1 MTLAE
6 KILHLRTQQGLSQ
19 LELAERLGVSRQS
32 VSKWETGQS
41 VPDLDKLIKLADL
54 FGITVDELVREGERP
69 QPPQPE
75 PQGNQVVYVREKHS
89 LTSTQRAGI
98 CVEAAGL
105 ILALLGVA
113 GFGAIS
119 ILLGVGLILL
129 GLPLLLARK
138 HPWIILSWM
147 AVGLSLVVFN
157 PYTSIAPWGLV
168 GGVREIWIY
177 LTFGERY
184 ISYLYR
190 GIIGIARGLVALAA
204 LFFTLRAVWN
214 KHKKTDSVPR
224 RVCTIK

>member
-19 LELAERLGVSRQS
+19 LELAEQLGVSRQS

-54 FGITVDELVREGERP
+54 FGISVDELVREGERP
-69 QPPQPE
+69 QPPRPE
-75 PQGNQVVYVREKHS
+75 PQPSQVVYVRDRRS
-89 LTSTQRAGI
+89 LTATQRAGI

-113 GFGAIS
+113 WVGAIS

-138 HPWIILSWM
+138 HPWIILGWM
-147 AVGLSLVVFN
+147 VVGISLVVFN
-157 PYTSIAPWGLV
+157 PYGSLASWGLV
-168 GGVREIWIY
+168 GGVWRVWVY

-184 ISYLYR
+184 ISYLY
-190 GIIGIARGLVALAA
+190 GGLIGIVRGLVAMVA
-204 LFFTLRAVWN
+204 LFFTLRAVW
-214 KHKKTDSVPR
+214 KKYKKPTPPPEEPAP
-224 RVCTIK
+224 

>member
-1 MTLAE
+1 MSLSE
-6 KILHLRTQQGLSQ
+6 KILHLRTQKGLSQ
-19 LELAERLGVSRQS
+19 LELAEQLGVSRQS

-75 PQGNQVVYVREKHS
+75 PPPPQVVYVREKRS

-113 GFGAIS
+113 GFGAIP
-119 ILLGVGLILL
+119 ILVGVGLLLL

-138 HPWIILSWM
+138 HPWIILGWM
-147 AVGLSLVVFN
+147 VVGLSLMVFN
-157 PYTSIAPWGLV
+157 PYTSVAPWGLV
-168 GGVREIWIY
+168 GGVRQIWVY

-184 ISYLYR
+184 ISYLFG
-190 GIIGIARGLVALAA
+190 GIIGVARGIVALIA
-204 LFFTLRAVWN
+204 LIFTLRAVW
-214 KHKKTDSVPR
+214 KKYKKPPEETE
-224 RVCTIK
+224 KL

>member
-19 LELAERLGVSRQS
+19 LELAEQLGVSRQS

-41 VPDLDKLIKLADL
+41 VPDLDKLIKLSDR

-69 QPPQPE
+69 QPPRPE
-75 PQGNQVVYVREKHS
+75 PQPSQVVYVREKRS
-89 LTSTQRAGI
+89 LTATQRAGI

-119 ILLGVGLILL
+119 ILLGVGLLLL

-138 HPWIILSWM
+138 HPWIILGWV
-147 AVGLSLVVFN
+147 AVGISLAVFN

-168 GGVREIWIY
+168 GGIREIWIY
-177 LTFGERY
+177 LTFGDRY
-184 ISYLYR
+184 ISYLY
-190 GIIGIARGLVALAA
+190 GGLIGIARGLVALVT
-204 LFFTLRAVWN
+204 LFFTLRAVW
-214 KHKKTDSVPR
+214 KKYKKPAPSPEEPAP
-224 RVCTIK
+224 

>member
-19 LELAERLGVSRQS
+19 LELAEQLGVSRQS

-41 VPDLDKLIKLADL
+41 VPDLDKLIKLSDR
-54 FGITVDELVREGERP
+54 FGITVDELVREEERP
-69 QPPQPE
+69 QPPRPE
-75 PQGNQVVYVREKHS
+75 PQGNQVVYVREKRS
-89 LTSTQRAGI
+89 LTATQRAGI

-119 ILLGVGLILL
+119 ILLGVGLLLL

-138 HPWIILSWM
+138 HPWIILGWV
-147 AVGLSLVVFN
+147 AVGISLAVFN

-168 GGVREIWIY
+168 GGIREIWIY
-177 LTFGERY
+177 LTFGDRY
-184 ISYLYR
+184 ISYLY
-190 GIIGIARGLVALAA
+190 GGLIGIARGLVALVT
-204 LFFTLRAVWN
+204 LFFTLRAVW
-214 KHKKTDSVPR
+214 KKYKKPAPSPEEPAP
-224 RVCTIK
+224 

>member
-1 MTLAE
+1 M
-6 KILHLRTQQGLSQ
+6 
-19 LELAERLGVSRQS
+19 
-32 VSKWETGQS
+32 
-41 VPDLDKLIKLADL
+41 DKLIKLSDR
-54 FGITVDELVREGERP
+54 FGITVDELVREEERP
-69 QPPQPE
+69 QPPRPE

-138 HPWIILSWM
+138 HPWIILGWM
-147 AVGLSLVVFN
+147 VVGISLVVFN
-157 PYTSIAPWGLV
+157 PYGSLASWGLV
-168 GGVREIWIY
+168 GGVWRVWVY

-184 ISYLYR
+184 ISYLY
-190 GIIGIARGLVALAA
+190 GGLIGIARGLVALAA
-204 LFFTLRAVWN
+204 LFFTLRAVW
-214 KHKKTDSVPR
+214 KKYKKPTPPPEEPAP
-224 RVCTIK
+224 

>member
-6 KILHLRTQQGLSQ
+6 KILHLRNQQGLSQ

-41 VPDLDKLIKLADL
+41 VPDLDKLIKLAGL
-54 FGITVDELVREGERP
+54 FGISVDELVREGERP
-69 QPPQPE
+69 QPLRPE
-75 PQGNQVVYVREKHS
+75 PQPPQVVYVRERRS
-89 LTSTQRAGI
+89 LTATQRAGI

-113 GFGAIS
+113 GFGAII
-119 ILLGVGLILL
+119 ILIGVGLLLL

-138 HPWIILSWM
+138 HPWIILGWM

-157 PYTSIAPWGLV
+157 PYTSIAPWGLM

-184 ISYLYR
+184 ISYLY
-190 GIIGIARGLVALAA
+190 GGLIGIARGLVALAA
-204 LFFTLRAVWN
+204 LFFTLRAVW
-214 KHKKTDSVPR
+214 KKYKKPTPPPEEPAP
-224 RVCTIK
+224 

>member
-1 MTLAE
+1 MTLSE

-19 LELAERLGVSRQS
+19 LELAEKLEVSRQS

-41 VPDLDKLIKLADL
+41 VPDLDKLIKLSDL

-75 PQGNQVVYVREKHS
+75 TPPPQVVYVRERRS
-89 LTSTQRAGI
+89 LTATQRAGI

-119 ILLGVGLILL
+119 ILLGVGLLLL
-129 GLPLLLARK
+129 GLPLLLARQ
-138 HPWIILSWM
+138 HPWIILGWV
-147 AVGLSLVVFN
+147 AVGLSLAVLN

-168 GGVREIWIY
+168 GGIWEIWVY
-177 LTFGERY
+177 LSFGERL
-184 ISYLYR
+184 ISYLY
-190 GIIGIARGLVALAA
+190 GGLIGIARGLVALIT
-204 LFFTLRAVWN
+204 LFFTLRAVW
-214 KHKKTDSVPR
+214 KKYKKPTPPPEEPAP
-224 RVCTIK
+224 

>member
-1 MTLAE
+1 MSLSE
-6 KILHLRTQQGLSQ
+6 KILHLRTQKGLSQ
-19 LELAERLGVSRQS
+19 LELAEQLGVSRQS

-54 FGITVDELVREGERP
+54 FGVSVDELVREGERP
-69 QPPQPE
+69 QPPRPE
-75 PQGNQVVYVREKHS
+75 PPPQVVYVRERRS

-113 GFGAIS
+113 GFGAII
-119 ILLGVGLILL
+119 ILVGVALLLL

-147 AVGLSLVVFN
+147 AVGISLVVFN

-168 GGVREIWIY
+168 GGIWEIWIY

-184 ISYLYR
+184 ISYLY
-190 GIIGIARGLVALAA
+190 GGLIGIARGLVALVA
-204 LFFTLRAVWN
+204 LFFTLLAAW
-214 KHKKTDSVPR
+214 KKYKRPPEQTEKSG
-224 RVCTIK
+224 K

>member
-54 FGITVDELVREGERP
+54 FGITVDELVREEERP
-69 QPPQPE
+69 QPPRPE
-75 PQGNQVVYVREKHS
+75 PQPPQVVYVRERRS
-89 LTSTQRAGI
+89 LTATQRAGI

-119 ILLGVGLILL
+119 ILLGVGLLLL

-138 HPWIILSWM
+138 HPWIILGWV
-147 AVGLSLVVFN
+147 AVGISLAVFN

-168 GGVREIWIY
+168 GGIREIWIY
-177 LTFGERY
+177 LTFGDRY
-184 ISYLYR
+184 ISYLY
-190 GIIGIARGLVALAA
+190 GGLIGIARGLVALVT
-204 LFFTLRAVWN
+204 LFFTLRAVW
-214 KHKKTDSVPR
+214 KKYKKPAPPPEEPTP
-224 RVCTIK
+224 

>member
-54 FGITVDELVREGERP
+54 FGITVDELVREEERP
-69 QPPQPE
+69 QPPRPE
-75 PQGNQVVYVREKHS
+75 PQPPQVVYVRERRS
-89 LTSTQRAGI
+89 LTATQRAGI

-113 GFGAIS
+113 GFGAII
-119 ILLGVGLILL
+119 ILIGVGLLLL

-138 HPWIILSWM
+138 HPWIILGWV
-147 AVGLSLVVFN
+147 AVGISLVVFN

-177 LTFGERY
+177 LTFGVLY
-184 ISYLYR
+184 ISYLS
-190 GIIGIARGLVALAA
+190 GGLMGIAGGLVALVT
-204 LFFTLRAVWN
+204 LFFTLRAVW
-214 KHKKTDSVPR
+214 KKYKKPAPPPEEPAP
-224 RVCTIK
+224 

>member
-41 VPDLDKLIKLADL
+41 VPDLDKLIKLSDL

-69 QPPQPE
+69 QPPRPAPQPS
-75 PQGNQVVYVREKHS
+75 QVVYVRERRS
-89 LTSTQRAGI
+89 LTATQRAGI

-113 GFGAIS
+113 WVGAIS
-119 ILLGVGLILL
+119 ILLGVGLLLL

-138 HPWIILSWM
+138 HPWIILGWM
-147 AVGLSLVVFN
+147 VVGLSLVVFN

-168 GGVREIWIY
+168 GGVWEILVY
-177 LTFGERY
+177 LSLGERF
-184 ISYLYR
+184 ICYLY
-190 GIIGIARGLVALAA
+190 GGLIGIGRGLVALIT

-214 KHKKTDSVPR
+214 KYKKPAPPPEEPAP
-224 RVCTIK
+224 

>member
-1 MTLAE
+1 MSLSE
-6 KILHLRTQQGLSQ
+6 KILHLRTQKGLSQ
-19 LELAERLGVSRQS
+19 LELAEQLGVSRQS

-75 PQGNQVVYVREKHS
+75 SPPPQVVYVREKRS

-113 GFGAIS
+113 GFGAIP
-119 ILLGVGLILL
+119 ILVGVGLLLL
-129 GLPLLLARK
+129 GLPMLLARK
-138 HPWIILSWM
+138 HPWIILGWM
-147 AVGLSLVVFN
+147 VVGLSLMVFN
-157 PYTSIAPWGLV
+157 PYTSVAPWGLV
-168 GGVREIWIY
+168 GGVRQIWVY

-184 ISYLYR
+184 ISYLFG
-190 GIIGIARGLVALAA
+190 GIIGVARGIVALIA
-204 LFFTLRAVWN
+204 LIFTLRAVW
-214 KHKKTDSVPR
+214 KKYKKPPEETE
-224 RVCTIK
+224 KL

>member
-69 QPPQPE
+69 QPPRPE
-75 PQGNQVVYVREKHS
+75 PQPPQVVYVRERHS

-98 CVEAAGL
+98 CVETAGL

-113 GFGAIS
+113 WVGAIS

-138 HPWIILSWM
+138 HPWIILGWM

-157 PYTSIAPWGLV
+157 PYTSIAPWGLM

-177 LTFGERY
+177 LSFGERY
-184 ISYLYR
+184 ISYLY
-190 GIIGIARGLVALAA
+190 GGLIGIARGLVALAA
-204 LFFTLRAVWN
+204 LFFTLRAVW
-214 KHKKTDSVPR
+214 KKYKKPTPPPEEPAP
-224 RVCTIK
+224 

>member
-6 KILHLRTQQGLSQ
+6 KILHLRTQRGLSQ

-41 VPDLDKLIKLADL
+41 VPDLDKLIKLSDL
-54 FGITVDELVREGERP
+54 FGVSVDELVREEERP
-69 QPPQPE
+69 KPPQPE
-75 PQGNQVVYVREKHS
+75 PQAPQVVYVREKRS

-113 GFGAIS
+113 GLGTIS
-119 ILLGVGLILL
+119 VLVGVGLLLL

-147 AVGLSLVVFN
+147 AVGISLVVFN

-168 GGVREIWIY
+168 GGIWEIWIY

-184 ISYLYR
+184 ISYLY
-190 GIIGIARGLVALAA
+190 GGLIGIARGLVALVA
-204 LFFTLRAVWN
+204 LFFTLRAAW
-214 KHKKTDSVPR
+214 KKYKRPPEQTEESG
-224 RVCTIK
+224 K

>member
-6 KILHLRTQQGLSQ
+6 KILHLRNQQGLSQ
-19 LELAERLGVSRQS
+19 LELAEKLEVSRQS

-41 VPDLDKLIKLADL
+41 VPDLDKLIKLSDL

-75 PQGNQVVYVREKHS
+75 TPPPQVVYVRERRS
-89 LTSTQRAGI
+89 LTATQRAGI

-113 GFGAIS
+113 GFGAIT
-119 ILLGVGLILL
+119 ILIGVGLLLL

-138 HPWIILSWM
+138 HPWIILSWL
-147 AVGLSLVVFN
+147 AVGLSLAVFN

-168 GGVREIWIY
+168 GGIWEIWVY
-177 LTFGERY
+177 LSFGERL
-184 ISYLYR
+184 ISYLY
-190 GIIGIARGLVALAA
+190 GGLIGIARGLVALIT
-204 LFFTLRAVWN
+204 LFFTLRAAW
-214 KHKKTDSVPR
+214 KKYKKTTPSPEEPAP
-224 RVCTIK
+224 

>member
-41 VPDLDKLIKLADL
+41 VPDLDKLIKLSDL

-69 QPPQPE
+69 QPPRPAPQPS
-75 PQGNQVVYVREKHS
+75 QVVYVRERRS
-89 LTSTQRAGI
+89 LTATQRAGI

-113 GFGAIS
+113 WVGAIS
-119 ILLGVGLILL
+119 ILLGVGLLLL

-138 HPWIILSWM
+138 HPWIILGWM
-147 AVGLSLVVFN
+147 VVGLSLVVFN

-168 GGVREIWIY
+168 GGVWEILVY
-177 LTFGERY
+177 LSFGERL
-184 ISYLYR
+184 ISYLY
-190 GIIGIARGLVALAA
+190 GGLIGIGRGLVALIT

-214 KHKKTDSVPR
+214 KYKKPAPPPEEPAP
-224 RVCTIK
+224 